1 MREIITLIPVSA
13 RVSNPEGL
21 SEADVAAL
29 RRLPDMGEHVARS
42 GAVWTKFSSDREFK
56 VSPRGEWGD
65 FDSGCYWVAFEDVFP
80 KA

>member
-1 MREIITLIPVSA
+1 MNTITFIPVPA

-21 SEADVAAL
+21 SEADVKAL
-29 RRLPDMGEHVARS
+29 RRLPDMGERVVG

-65 FDSGCYWVAFEDVFP
+65 FDSGCYWVAFEDAFP

>member
-1 MREIITLIPVSA
+1 MSEIITFIPVPA

-21 SEADVAAL
+21 LEADVVAL
-29 RRLPDMGEHVARS
+29 RRLPDMGERVVG

-65 FDSGCYWVAFEDVFP
+65 FDSGCYWVAFEDAFP